1 MSTAKTV
8 TLPKAVAIRLDPSVK
23 AHLEALAA
31 KDERSI
37 AYLIRKAI
45 SDYLEANPT
54 PNTLK
59 NQTPEPAEG
68 RMSVPDLE
76 TPVLTF
82 RLSEALQKAL
92 EVYAKASGETV
103 SEIVRHSITLWI
115 ANTHIENLGM
125 KGDNHGKN

>member
-54 PNTLK
+54 PNTTR
-59 NQTPEPAEG
+59 NQSPEPAEG

-82 RLSEALQKAL
+82 RLSEALQEAL

-103 SEIVRHSITLWI
+103 SEVVRQAITAWI
-115 ANTHIENLGM
+115 ASVDIEKLSIEGGQDGSN
-125 KGDNHGKN
+125 